1 MGENK
6 NKEETEDEEEVLA
19 VLKAHTGSV
28 NVVRF
33 SPNGKV
39 LASGADDNTVMLWT
53 RYESS
58 SLTSTAFGGGGSEV
72 WRRILLCKGHS
83 SDVTDLTWSPDCR
96 RVASC
101 SIDNT
106 ICVWDVAG
114 ELSRNQLVTSKPQ
127 AVLRHGSWVKGV
139 SWDPVGLYL
148 ASASEDKSVVIWRTR
163 DWQIEK
169 KITGL
174 YVVLKRARHENFNVE
189 SQREQTGTRNRAPH
203 SFEDSVGVRMD
214 SAFAQHTVTI
224 KVLEVMLRM

>member
-6 NKEETEDEEEVLA
+6 NNEETEDEEEVLA

-114 ELSRNQLVTSKPQ
+114 SWSKSARHLKPQ
-127 AVLRHGSWVKGV
+127 AVLRHGSWKIV

-148 ASASEDKSVVIWRTR
+148 ASTSEVNRLYGELEIGKLRRRSRDCTWFSLSRTHSN
-163 DWQIEK
+163 DYSNTK
-169 KITGL
+169 KQVRETEL
-174 YVVLKRARHENFNVE
+174 LVLSKTQLE
-189 SQREQTGTRNRAPH
+189 SGWTCT
-203 SFEDSVGVRMD
+203 VRL
-214 SAFAQHTVTI
+214 I